1 MASKEKETQKDTPD
15 SANESVGEA
24 TQGTIQ
30 EIETHSPQAQIAGK
44 LAAAISPAIAREIIS
59 GNISFAALTV
69 IVDDKFSC
77 TFPFSQLPTT
87 KASEQEVEVIKL
99 NNAKAT
105 MLAALEFSRTAGLFK
120 SRSMRFFEDGYF
132 ETLGNK

>member
-1 MASKEKETQKDTPD
+1 MASKEKETQK
-15 SANESVGEA
+15 EA
-24 TQGTIQ
+24 QENVSEPMVEGSQTTIQ
-30 EIETHSPQAQIAGK
+30 EIETHSPQAQLAGK
-44 LAAAISPAIAREIIS
+44 LAAAISPAIAREIIN

-77 TFPFSQLPTT
+77 TFPFNQLPTT
-87 KASEQEVEVIKL
+87 KASEQEIEAIKL

-105 MLAALEFSRTAGLFK
+105 MLAALEVSRTAGLFK

-132 ETLGNK
+132 ENLGNK